1 MMTSL
6 TAVDLFVWHESLGG
20 GGRPPGLMSSSNL
33 LLPGGSQTPSP
44 CLVLGGVF
52 FQSLSRGTLLVSV
65 IRLLY
70 SIFILA
76 LLDESIHSQSLSW
89 GSPFLVIVQRHPS
102 SHSHQI
108 IIFYRPSIP
117 PFALSLLSRGNLL
130 VPHDSILFGKTFFF
144 VLILWFI
151 IKNHTLFV
159 QSDFVLVLP
168 WYWEIQGPFTIGGSR
183 LFCAGTQCVS
193 SG

>member
-20 GGRPPGLMSSSNL
+20 GGRRAGLMSSSNL
-33 LLPGGSQTPSP
+33 LLSGDPRL
-44 CLVLGGVF
+44 LVLVLEGGVF

-76 LLDESIHSQSLSW
+76 LLDESIHYQSLSW

-108 IIFYRPSIP
+108 IISYRPSIP

-130 VPHDSILFGKTFFF
+130 VPHDSILFGKAFFF

-168 WYWEIQGPFTIGGSR
+168 WS
-183 LFCAGTQCVS
+183 
-193 SG
+193 